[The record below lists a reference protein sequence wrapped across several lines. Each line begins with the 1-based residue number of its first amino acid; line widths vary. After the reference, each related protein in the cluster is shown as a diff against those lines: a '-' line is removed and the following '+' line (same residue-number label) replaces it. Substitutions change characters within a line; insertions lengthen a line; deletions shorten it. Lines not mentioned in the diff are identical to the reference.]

1 MRIRCLAAAIGSLVL
16 SSAASAQSVPVPSA
30 SATPSAP
37 MASEPAAPSAAV
49 VLDPVVVVASR
60 DAELLSDV
68 AATVSVIGA
77 AEIERIQANDLRDLF
92 RYEPGVTVGGRGR
105 FDLSDIRIR
114 GLGGNRVQI
123 RLDGVSLPDAFAM
136 GPFANAGRDFVDV
149 SLLRQVEVLRGP
161 ASALYGSDALGG
173 TVSLVTRDPV
183 DFLEGDEAAAFRLR
197 SGYSGVDR
205 GTHLGLTGAAR
216 AGAWSWLVHT
226 QFRDTEGTATAGT
239 VETRDRSRTVVDPT
253 TREHRAL
260 LAKAVWDFA
269 PEQRLRFT
277 VDAGESQSLID
288 VASDLGTQII
298 FGRPFLVLES
308 RADDQKDRQRLSL
321 DGEHAVQGLPWL
333 DALRWQLHRQDSET
347 TQQTFQRRDIG
358 LPGGRVQRT
367 SRDRLSQFHQEETGL
382 ELLANTAMGHGEWT
396 WGASWVDTDI
406 AQLRDGGEI
415 DLATGLRNHRAGPD
429 VFPVRDIPLSAIRE
443 WGVFAQ
449 YDIVSADGLW
459 RFLPALRHDRYTLS
473 PETDAIFAA
482 DNPGRV
488 LAELETSRWS
498 PKLGVSYSL
507 TPDLLAY
514 ANLAT
519 GFRAPPQDANIGFTN
534 VAGGY
539 TTISNPDLRP
549 ETSRGLDLGLRG
561 SGAFLQWSLAVH
573 LTRYRDFIQN
583 LRFVRI
589 DPATGLR
596 VFQSQNL
603 GEVEIWGAEAS
614 ARLDLAVLGWDGG
627 FLRLAAARSRGI
639 DRATDTW
646 LDGMEPTRGVL
657 GLGWR
662 DADWG
667 WEVVASAVDEVRDLP
682 PPAPGSPAFF
692 IPDGHV
698 LLDLLADAELGEHLR
713 VEFGVFNLADET
725 VWERRNVVGLP
736 ATSTILERFS
746 QPGRHA
752 RVTVTA
758 SF

>member
-1 MRIRCLAAAIGSLVL
+1 MRTRCLAAAIGLALASTV
-16 SSAASAQSVPVPSA
+16 SAQSSSA
-30 SATPSAP
+30 LSPLAVTH
-37 MASEPAAPSAAV
+37 EPAADAGTTI
-49 VLDPVVVVASR
+49 LDPVVVVATLV
-60 DAELLSDV
+60 AEPLSEV
-68 AATVSVIGA
+68 PATVTVIA
-77 AEIERIQANDLRDLF
+77 APEIERIQAQDLRDLF

-105 FDLSDIRIR
+105 FDLSDILIR

-123 RLDGVSLPDAFAM
+123 RLDGVNIPDAFGM

-173 TVSLVTRDPV
+173 TVSLVTRDPE
-183 DFLEGDEAAAFRLR
+183 DFLMGDAAVALRLR
-197 SGYSGVDR
+197 SGFSSVDQGQHFGLSAATRSGD
-205 GTHLGLTGAAR
+205 
-216 AGAWSWLVHT
+216 WSWLVHA
-226 QFRDTEGTATAGT
+226 QLRDTEGTATAGT
-239 VETRDRSRTVVDPT
+239 VETRDRRRTAVDPT
-253 TREHRAL
+253 ERQHRAL
-260 LAKAVWDFA
+260 LAKAVWDA
-269 PEQRLRFT
+269 AAGQRLRLT
-277 VDAGESQSLID
+277 LDAGESESMID
-288 VASDLGTQII
+288 IASDLGPQVV
-298 FGRPFLVLES
+298 FGRPLQVLES
-308 RADDQKDRQRLSL
+308 RADDRKDRLRLSI
-321 DGEHAVQGLPWL
+321 DGEHALTGLPWL
-333 DALRWQLHRQDSET
+333 HSLRWRMHRQESET
-347 TQQTFQRRDIG
+347 VQQTFQRRDLG
-358 LPGGRVQRT
+358 QPGERVQRT
-367 SRDRLSQFHQEETGL
+367 SRDRLSQFLQEESGF
-382 ELLANTAMGHGEWT
+382 ELIAQSSMGRGEWT
-396 WGASWVDTDI
+396 WGATMVNTDI
-406 AQLRDGGEI
+406 EQLRDGGEI
-415 DLATGLRNHRAGPD
+415 DLATGVRNHRAGPD
-429 VFPVRDIPLSAIRE
+429 VFPVRDLPLSAIRE
-443 WGVFAQ
+443 WGMFAQ
-449 YDIVSADGLW
+449 YDIASVDGRW
-459 RFLPALRHDRYTLS
+459 RFLPALRHDRYELTAKA
-473 PETDAIFAA
+473 DAIFTA

-488 LAELETSRWS
+488 LTELETSRWS

-539 TTISNPDLRP
+539 TTISNPELRP

-561 SGAFLQWSLAVH
+561 SGTALQWSLAVH
-573 LTRYRDFIQN
+573 LTRYQDFIEN

-646 LDGMEPTRGVL
+646 LDGMEPARGVL

-662 DADWG
+662 DAGLG
-667 WEVVASAVDEVRDLP
+667 WELVASAVDEVRDLP
-682 PPAPGSPAFF
+682 PAVPGSPPFF
-692 IPDGHV
+692 LPDGHV
-698 LLDLLADAELGEHLR
+698 LFDLLADADLGEHLR
-713 VEFGVFNLADET
+713 VELGVFNLSDET

-752 RVTVTA
+752 RLTLTA
-758 SF
+758 RF